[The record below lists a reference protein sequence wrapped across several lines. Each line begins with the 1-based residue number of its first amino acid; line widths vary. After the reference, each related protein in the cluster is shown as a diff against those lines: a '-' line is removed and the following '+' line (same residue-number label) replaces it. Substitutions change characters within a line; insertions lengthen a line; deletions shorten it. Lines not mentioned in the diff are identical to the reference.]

1 MFGEEPPRD
10 AVASFA
16 RPATS
21 TGRGIL
27 DRSGPPRGVLIGG
40 AASEAARVV
49 ADADLV
55 VVGDIRTMD
64 EERSQADGMAI
75 KDGRIIYVGKA
86 SEARDRLRR
95 GGRLIEARRGQV
107 VLPGFIDSHVHMLE
121 AGVLSLRCL
130 LGEKD
135 VKDKET
141 MLEVIRKCAADHPE
155 LGMGGRERVDTH
167 ALRGRRAE
175 EVGSGCRHPRPAGG
189 LLRGRWA
196 FGVAELGGSG
206 RGGHHREDERPGG
219 RADRAGRLERA
230 ERDVARVGDGPR
242 REVHPEAA
250 PGEIPGR
257 PGQSAKGASLAR
269 PTAHRTTGTSSRTC
283 SSSTPKTSRASPGSA
298 WWRTSRRSGSSRTS
312 GSTRTWCP

>member
-1 MFGEEPPRD
+1 M
-10 AVASFA
+10 
-16 RPATS
+16 
-21 TGRGIL
+21 
-27 DRSGPPRGVLIGG
+27 LIGG

-155 LGMGGRERVDTH
+155 LEWV
-167 ALRGRRAE
+167 
-175 EVGSGCRHPRPAGG
+175 VGSGWIPTLFEGG
-189 LLRGRWA
+189 VPKKSDLHAVIPTGR
-196 FGVAELGGSG
+196 
-206 RGGHHREDERPGG
+206 R
-219 RADRAGRLERA
+219 
-230 ERDVARVGDGPR
+230 
-242 REVHPEAA
+242 
-250 PGEIPGR
+250 
-257 PGQSAKGASLAR
+257 
-269 PTAHRTTGTSSRTC
+269 
-283 SSSTPKTSRASPGSA
+283 SSTGPMGI
-298 WWRTSRRSGSSRTS
+298 RRG
-312 GSTRTWCP
+312 